1 MMNQET
7 QHDPSALAAAPDAAS
22 QLRLRRLR
30 NQYAVHLATP
40 APPKPIGDADRLRW
54 IRANRGNFAIVDA
67 LEHSDRDAD
76 FDAKIDAAMRISLA
90 GRHVH
95 VVLDDL
101 A

>member
-1 MMNQET
+1 MMNQVA
-7 QHDPSALAAAPDAAS
+7 QHDPSALAAPDAGS

-30 NQYAVHLATP
+30 SQYGMRLATP
-40 APPKPIGDADRLRW
+40 APPTSIVDADRLRW

-90 GRHVH
+90 GRHIH
-95 VVLDDL
+95 VGLDDL

>member
-1 MMNQET
+1 MNQEP
-7 QHDPSALAAAPDAAS
+7 QGDPSALATASDAGS
-22 QLRLRRLR
+22 QLRLHRLR
-30 NQYAVHLATP
+30 NQYAMHLATP
-40 APPKPIGDADRLRW
+40 APPTSIGDADRLRW

-90 GRHVH
+90 GRHIYVG
-95 VVLDDL
+95 LDDL